1 MLDLAVLVPAYNEQK
16 NLVSILKYKK
26 KYNFFVIDDCST
38 DGTINLLIK
47 KNIKFIRNS
56 NQLGYEKS
64 LIKGFKYLIKKK
76 FKYICTIDG
85 DGEHPLNSIKKA
97 YIEIKKNK
105 ADLIICNRNYKNR
118 ISENIIS
125 FFFLLR
131 FGLKDPL
138 SGMKIYD
145 TTKLKIIINKI
156 SYENFLV
163 DIIYF
168 FKQKKFKVKNF
179 QIKIKKKIGISKVG
193 NTFLIQLKI
202 LKLLK
207 FIF

>member
-1 MLDLAVLVPAYNEQK
+1 
-16 NLVSILKYKK
+16 
-26 KYNFFVIDDCST
+26 
-38 DGTINLLIK
+38 
-47 KNIKFIRNS
+47 
-56 NQLGYEKS
+56 
-64 LIKGFKYLIKKK
+64 
-76 FKYICTIDG
+76 
-85 DGEHPLNSIKKA
+85 
-97 YIEIKKNK
+97 
-105 ADLIICNRNYKNR
+105 
-118 ISENIIS
+118 
-125 FFFLLR
+125 
-131 FGLKDPL
+131 
-138 SGMKIYD
+138 MKIYD

-168 FKQKKFKVKNF
+168 FKQKKFKIKNF